1 MKENA
6 LVSVI
11 VPVYKVEAYLDQAV
25 ESLVNQTYT
34 NIEIILIDDGSPD
47 NCGAMCDA
55 WAKKDSRVRVIH
67 RENAGV
73 AATRNV
79 GLEASRG
86 EYLVFVDSDDYV
98 EPTCVEKLYYAV
110 TNSQADMA
118 VCGMTYLK
126 RNGDCTDVEVTAQDR
141 VVDGKAAMLL
151 LESAGNAREA
161 YTAMCNKIYRRGLWD
176 EIRFPVGKVYE
187 DSFVLPEVFYLC
199 KTVVLLKSCLYI
211 YRKREGSITA
221 QEKEKYATVYL
232 EMMEW
237 REQFYE
243 KVGMKELLMLHHIHM
258 YGTYE
263 YLQMQTKA
271 TRRCVQKKIR
281 KCYLMKHYTTK
292 IPFSRRVKNL
302 VAVVSLPLYHRLVD
316 MLQ

>member
-1 MKENA
+1 MKETE

-11 VPVYKVEAYLDQAV
+11 VPVYKVEEYLDQAV
-25 ESLVNQTYT
+25 ESLVNQTYK
-34 NIEIILIDDGSPD
+34 NIEIILINDGSPD

-67 RENAGV
+67 RENSGV

-86 EYLVFVDSDDYV
+86 EYLIFVDSDDYV
-98 EPTCVEKLYYAV
+98 EPTYVEELYCAV
-110 TNSQADMA
+110 IHNQADMA
-118 VCGMTYLK
+118 ICGVTYLNRDGGCTK
-126 RNGDCTDVEVTAQDR
+126 LEVATQDVVLDCVS
-141 VVDGKAAMLL
+141 AMLL
-151 LESAGNAREA
+151 LERGGRVQEV
-161 YTAMCNKIYRRGLWD
+161 YTVVWNKIYRKSIWNTL
-176 EIRFPVGKVYE
+176 RFPVGKVYE
-187 DSFVLPEVFYLC
+187 DAFVMPEVFHSC
-199 KTVVLLKSCLYI
+199 KKVVLVEACLYV

-221 QEKEKYATVYL
+221 QQKEKYAPVYL

-243 KVGMKELLMLHHIHM
+243 KVGMKELLMLHYIHM

-263 YLQMQTKA
+263 YFQMQTKA
-271 TRRCVQKKIR
+271 TCRNVQKKIR
-281 KCYLMKHYTTK
+281 KCYLTKHYTTK
-292 IPFSRRVKNL
+292 VPFGRKMKNL